1 MFTGNVPADVPSTH
15 RSMRTARFDVLGAVL
30 AATLSLAACGD
41 APDPVPEVA
50 RWALAPEPSL
60 RIGSLEDGPDA
71 LVRVGALAVTG
82 DGRVLVTQSQD
93 GQVRVYSPDGSLEAR
108 IGQSGEGPGEFQV
121 VSQVGRMGDTV
132 WVTDSRSRRTS
143 WFDAGGE
150 LLRDER
156 YPEVAPPAE
165 GHRADYV
172 RPLADGRAI
181 ALTSAEFQ
189 SDLEGTDHRFPLLVT
204 ARDGSDPVT
213 VGTRNLQHERA
224 MLVSGSAGAFTSIQ
238 VFTQRWS
245 DHTLWANAPDGT
257 SIVIVERPVA
267 STPDSASYRVTR
279 VGLAGDTVFST
290 AVRYRPL
297 ALAAAERDS
306 LVRRY
311 TQNGDMSE
319 SDLRNVLFLP
329 DLHPPATE
337 VFVGLDG
344 ATWIARE
351 RPDGASEITWDVVG
365 PDGAHV
371 ASVSGPAGLRLMAA
385 DGRTAWGLETGDFDE
400 PYVVRYEVREEQY

>member
-1 MFTGNVPADVPSTH
+1 MPAP
-15 RSMRTARFDVLGAVL
+15 RPAL
-30 AATLSLAACGD
+30 APFLATFLLAACGD
-41 APDPVPEVA
+41 APDSVPEVA
-50 RWALAPEPSL
+50 RWALAPEPSF

-71 LVRVGALAVTG
+71 LVNVSALAVAP
-82 DGRVLVTQSQD
+82 DGRMLVAQSQD
-93 GQVRVYSPDGSLEAR
+93 GQVRVYGPEGALETR
-108 IGQSGEGPGEFQV
+108 VGQSGEGPGEFQA
-121 VSQVGRMGDTV
+121 VSQLGLFGDTL
-132 WVTDSRSRRTS
+132 WVTDGRARRTS
-143 WFDAGGE
+143 YFVSNGE
-150 LLRDER
+150 FLRDER

-181 ALTSAEFQ
+181 ALSSAEFQ
-189 SDLEGTDHRFPLLVT
+189 SDLEGTDHPFPLLVT
-204 ARDGSDPVT
+204 ARDGSDPLA

-245 DHTLWANAPDGT
+245 DHTLWAAAPDGA
-257 SIVIVERPVA
+257 SIAIVERPVA

-311 TQNGDMSE
+311 TQNGERSE
-319 SDLRNVLFLP
+319 SDLRSVLFLP
-329 DLHPPATE
+329 DLHPPVTE

-351 RPDGASEITWDVVG
+351 RPDGASQITWDVID
-365 PDGAHV
+365 PAGAHV
-371 ASVSGPAGLRLMAA
+371 ASVSGPPGLRLRAA
-385 DGRTAWGLETGDFDE
+385 DGRTAWGLETGEFDE
-400 PYVVRYEVREEQY
+400 PYVVRYEAGDIQY